1 MDYKKEYNERKAA
14 VIELLRGCINFYT
27 GLERAEQVSTLED
40 LESNVKNGRF
50 SIVVV
55 GQFSAGKST
64 FLNSLRGKVFALIH
78 HGNHRNGQL
87 SPLSQREPHR
97 PTTDPSQ
104 LQRRR
109 QGGMQ

>member
-27 GLERAEQVSTLED
+27 GLEKAEQVSTLED

-64 FLNSLRGKVFALIH
+64 FLN
-78 HGNHRNGQL
+78 
-87 SPLSQREPHR
+87 
-97 PTTDPSQ
+97 
-104 LQRRR
+104 
-109 QGGMQ
+109 

>member
-27 GLERAEQVSTLED
+27 GLEKAEQVSTLED

-64 FLNSLRGKVFALIH
+64 FLNSLMGKSICPHSPRKPPQRSIFSAQSTRAPQA
-78 HGNHRNGQL
+78 NH
-87 SPLSQREPHR
+87 
-97 PTTDPSQ
+97 
-104 LQRRR
+104 
-109 QGGMQ
+109 